1 MVPPVSDRIP
11 PVPPYSGF
19 RYVSTIFRVRGSHAL
34 RRAFPD
40 PSPIQSTTTSRPYN
54 PACAVTPTVWAPPL
68 SLTTT
73 RGITVVLFSCGYL
86 DVSVPRVR
94 PCSAGDS
101 LRLPGSPIRTSADHR
116 IFAPTR
122 GFSQLVTSFFASESH
137 RHPPCALFYFLV
149 LCFLICLPSP
159 NMSMISSGPWP
170 CVPGTSALAA
180 PDYAK
185 NRFCSGGL
193 NRPRSRKGSLERR
206 CSSHTF
212 RYGYLVTT

>member
-40 PSPIQSTTTSRPYN
+40 PSPIQSPTTSRPYN
-54 PACAVTPTVWAPPL
+54 PACAVTPAVWAPPL

-101 LRLPGSPIRTSADHR
+101 LRLPGSPIRTSADHG
-116 IFAPTR
+116 IFAPPR
-122 GFSQLVTSFFASESH
+122 GFSQLVTSFFASESQGIL
-137 RHPPCALFYFLV
+137 RSLLVTYLFLFSTQVMLFFSLY
-149 LCFLICLPSP
+149 PT
-159 NMSMISSGPWP
+159 MS
-170 CVPGTSALAA
+170 
-180 PDYAK
+180 K
-185 NRFCSGGL
+185 NFAH
-193 NRPRSRKGSLERR
+193 KGSWRITDSNR
-206 CSSHTF
+206 
-212 RYGYLVTT
+212 

>member
-19 RYVSTIFRVRGSHAL
+19 RYVWTCFRVRGSHAL

-40 PSPIQSTTTSRPYN
+40 PSPNKSSTTARPYN
-54 PACAVTPTVWAPPL
+54 PANAVTCAVWASPL

-101 LRLPGSPIRTSADHR
+101 LRLPGYPIRTSADHR
-116 IFAPTR
+116 LFAPSR
-122 GFSQLVTSFFASESH
+122 GFSQLVASFFASESH
-137 RHPPCALFYFLV
+137 RHPPCALVHFLV
-149 LCFLICLPSP
+149 LFFLICLPSLP
-159 NMSMISSGPWP
+159 I
-170 CVPGTSALAA
+170 CL
-180 PDYAK
+180 
-185 NRFCSGGL
+185 
-193 NRPRSRKGSLERR
+193 
-206 CSSHTF
+206 
-212 RYGYLVTT
+212 